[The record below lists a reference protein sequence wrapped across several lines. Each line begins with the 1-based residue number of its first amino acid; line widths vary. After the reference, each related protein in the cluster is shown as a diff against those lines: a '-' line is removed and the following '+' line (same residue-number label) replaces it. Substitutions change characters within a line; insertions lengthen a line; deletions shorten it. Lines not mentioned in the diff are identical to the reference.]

1 MKIKL
6 LLSVM
11 SLFAVASISLPSAQA
26 QEAGSAP
33 SQRWQFAPNYY
44 KVEEA
49 TGPKH
54 HYASYQ
60 PATRTVRTGSV
71 PRGSAFLGINPEVLK
86 PRPAAPAPIQQP
98 VVTAQLQPA
107 NFNNAFGKPMTA
119 AANPMP
125 LTANPAAAMAPTKPV
140 TTPHIAQSS
149 PRHSSSNSRNV
160 AGRVLRRPTAASM
173 MSAPRALSYGQGNG
187 YQQGINIPSAN
198 SGTGFGSS
206 ATVSGVIRGHR

>member
-26 QEAGSAP
+26 QEAGGAP
-33 SQRWQFAPNYY
+33 SQRWHFAPNIY

-71 PRGSAFLGINPEVLK
+71 PTGSAFLGINPAILK

-107 NFNNAFGKPMTA
+107 TFNNVFGKPNQA
-119 AANPMP
+119 AASPLP
-125 LTANPAAAMAPTKPV
+125 LTAGPAAAMAPAKAV
-140 TTPHIAQSS
+140 TPPHIAQSS
-149 PRHSSSNSRNV
+149 PRHSSSRNLT
-160 AGRVLRRPTAASM
+160 GRMLRRPAAAPM
-173 MSAPRALSYGQGNG
+173 MSAPRALNYGQGNG
-187 YQQGINIPSAN
+187 YQQGISIPSAS
-198 SGTGFGSS
+198 SG
-206 ATVSGVIRGHR
+206 SGVGVTTSLSGRIRH